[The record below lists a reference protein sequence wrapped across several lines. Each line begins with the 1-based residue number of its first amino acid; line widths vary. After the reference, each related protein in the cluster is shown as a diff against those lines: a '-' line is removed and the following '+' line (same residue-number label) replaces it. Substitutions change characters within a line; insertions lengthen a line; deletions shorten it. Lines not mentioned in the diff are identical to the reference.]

1 MTYYINKTTNYNFD
15 EAVDKI
21 TLALKEQGFGII
33 TEIDMKNTLKNKLN
47 VDIRKYKILGAC
59 NPQFA
64 HKALQEEE
72 KIGILLPC
80 NVTISEQ
87 ENGKV
92 DVAVMDPA
100 VAMSVVDNKKMGPL
114 ANEVKE
120 RLQKALAAI

>member
-1 MTYYINKTTNYNFD
+1 MTYYISKTTDYKFD

-21 TLALKEQGFGII
+21 TLSLKEQGFGII
-33 TEIDMKNTLKNKLN
+33 TEIDMQNTLKSKIN

-80 NVTISEQ
+80 NVTVSEQ

-100 VAMSVVDNKKMGPL
+100 VAMSVVENHKMESL
-114 ANEVKE
+114 ANEVKD